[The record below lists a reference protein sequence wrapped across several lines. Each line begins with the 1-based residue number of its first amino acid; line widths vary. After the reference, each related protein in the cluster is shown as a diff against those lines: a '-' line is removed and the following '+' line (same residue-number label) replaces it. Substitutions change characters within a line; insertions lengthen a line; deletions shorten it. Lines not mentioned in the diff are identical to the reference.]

1 MPIIR
6 REWPTGGIAGS
17 GWTSTARPATPMP
30 ERDAV
35 DEAGDES
42 FPCSDPPSWTTG
54 LSTAAPAEMGDAP
67 APRGSYST
75 TMSPIAPFCP

>member
-1 MPIIR
+1 
-6 REWPTGGIAGS
+6 
-17 GWTSTARPATPMP
+17 MP